1 MLHLN
6 FIPFPVITTQRLIL
20 RKLTIK
26 DAEAI
31 MMLRSDEQVNK
42 FIDRPKSIDL
52 NEAKKFIEKIEN
64 GINDNQWIY
73 WAITSK
79 EEDALIGTI
88 CLWNISIENNR
99 AEIGYELHPNF
110 QRKGLM
116 QEAITKIIEYG
127 FNKMKLE
134 IITSFTHPGNKRS
147 TDILLKNNFLLDK
160 NYEYVEKEDAGE
172 LYVFYLVNTGDD

>member
-6 FIPFPVITTQRLIL
+6 FTPFPVITTQRLVL

-31 MMLRSDEQVNK
+31 MMLRSNEQVNE
-42 FIDRPKSIDL
+42 FIDRPESTDL

-64 GINDNQWIY
+64 VINTNQSIY

-79 EEDALIGTI
+79 EDDALIGTI
-88 CLWNISIENNR
+88 CLWNISFGKDT

-110 QRKGLM
+110 QRRGLM
-116 QEAITKIIEYG
+116 QEAITKIIKYG
-127 FNKMKLE
+127 FNKMKLKV
-134 IITSFTHPGNKRS
+134 ITAFTHSGNKRS
-147 TDILLKNNFLLDK
+147 SDLLLKNNFVLDK
-160 NYEYVEKEDAGE
+160 NYEYVEKEDAGG
-172 LYVFYLVNTGDD
+172 LVVYYLKKKD